1 MTMKANSIVACLRC
15 ALLVGVF
22 VSWQVAWAE
31 DTPVSPMK
39 FLETPHLDLDDFPEL
54 KFATLPGKVVVL
66 VTVDA
71 AGNVIAAEVEK
82 SSHPVFEQ
90 SALNAVQRFRLSPA
104 KEGDPA
110 ERKALMP
117 IVFNKG
123 FDETAKNVKLI
134 KPAYPK
140 ALRRYGNIGA
150 VKTSFVINKDGTV
163 KDIQVLSSAHP
174 LLEAAAV
181 SAILKSIWEPAKRQG
196 EPVEM
201 RVVQPLSFSLENPP
215 GSLLAFEG
223 VLPFNIP
230 AKPSEKLQPELQY
243 DKPPV
248 VKVAAAS
255 VYPYELLK
263 QRVKG
268 KATISFMI
276 DPDGR
281 VRQTQVLSA
290 THADFGAATE
300 AMMQSWQFEPA
311 MRRGEPI
318 FSVFKMEHV
327 FDEDER
333 DSWIDDDALR
343 LLRNSEKNPSLLA
356 KLSELDALPVPLYKP
371 MPAYPFHLKKEN
383 KSGIAIIEFVLDD
396 KGAVHFPR
404 IVEADQAEFGWAAA
418 TAIVRWRFTPPLQK
432 GKPVQARLRLPMRF
446 NAGDELAPTSGM
458 IEPKATEMPSL

>member
-1 MTMKANSIVACLRC
+1 MKMKANSIVACLRC
-15 ALLVGVF
+15 ALLAGVF

-31 DTPVSPMK
+31 DAPVSPMEI
-39 FLETPHLDLDDFPEL
+39 LEQPNFDLDDFPEL
-54 KFATLPGKVVVL
+54 KFATLPGKVTL
-66 VTVDA
+66 LFTVDA
-71 AGNVIAAEVEK
+71 AGNVIAAEVKK

-90 SALNAVQRFRLSPA
+90 SALNAVKRYRLSPA

-117 IVFNKG
+117 IVFSKG
-123 FDETAKNVKLI
+123 FDELPKSVKFI

-140 ALRRYGNIGA
+140 ALREYGNVGA
-150 VKTSFVINKDGTV
+150 VKASLVINKDGTV

-201 RVVQPLSFSLENPP
+201 GVVQSISFSLENPP

-223 VLPFNIP
+223 ILPFKIP
-230 AKPSEKLQPELQY
+230 AKPSEKLQPEFQY

-248 VKVAAAS
+248 VKVATAS

-281 VRQTQVLSA
+281 VRQTEVLSA
-290 THADFGAATE
+290 THADFGAATQ

-318 FSVFKMEHV
+318 FSVFKMEHM

-343 LLRNSEKNPSLLA
+343 LLRNSEKNPALLA

-371 MPAYPFHLKKEN
+371 MPPYPFQLKKEN
-383 KSGIAIIEFVLDD
+383 KSGIAIIEFVLDE

-446 NAGDELAPTSGM
+446 NAGDEPASTAGM

>member
-1 MTMKANSIVACLRC
+1 MACLRC
-15 ALLVGVF
+15 ALWLGVF
-22 VSWQVAWAE
+22 VPSQVVRAE
-31 DTPVSPMK
+31 DAPVSPMK
-39 FLETPHLDLDDFPEL
+39 FLETPNLDLDDFPEL

-90 SALNAVQRFRLSPA
+90 SALNAVKRYRLSPA
-104 KEGDPA
+104 NEGDPA

-123 FDETAKNVKLI
+123 FDEMAKNVKLI

-140 ALRRYGNIGA
+140 ALSKYGNVGT
-150 VKTSFVINKDGTV
+150 VKTSFVIRKDGTV

-181 SAILKSIWEPAKRQG
+181 SAILKSLWEPAKLRG
-196 EPVEM
+196 KPVEV
-201 RVVQPLSFSLENPP
+201 RAVQPLSFSLENPP

-223 VLPFNIP
+223 VLPFKIP
-230 AKPSEKLQPELQY
+230 AKPSEKLQPAFQY
-243 DKPPV
+243 DQPPV
-248 VKVAAAS
+248 VKVAGAS

-268 KATISFMI
+268 KATIFFMI

-281 VRQTQVLSA
+281 VRQTEVVSA
-290 THADFGAATE
+290 THADFGAATQ
-300 AMMQSWQFEPA
+300 AMMQSWKFEPA
-311 MRRGEPI
+311 MRQGQPI
-318 FSVFKMEHV
+318 YSVFKMEHV

-343 LLRNSEKNPSLLA
+343 LLRASEKNPSLLV
-356 KLSELDALPVPLYKP
+356 KLSDLDALPVPLYKP
-371 MPAYPFHLKKEN
+371 MPAYPFNLKKEN
-383 KSGIAIIEFVLDD
+383 KSGLAIIEFVLDE

-418 TAIVRWRFTPPLQK
+418 TAVVRWRFTPPLQK

-446 NAGDELAPTSGM
+446 TAQDEPAPVPGQVESQ
-458 IEPKATEMPSL
+458 ITEMAPL